1 MKRIHRHPLFFVTA
15 VFAVIL
21 PASLSA
27 HDVVKEMAAAAD
39 AWLASLSDEQ
49 RAKATFEFKD
59 EERENWHYIPKER
72 NGVSLKDMRT
82 DQRQLA
88 HALLSTGMSH
98 SGYVKAVTIMS
109 LERILWEL
117 ENKSPNRDSEKYHV
131 SVFGKPSA
139 DKTWGWRVEGHHLSV
154 NFTIIGGKIV
164 TSTPSFFGANPGVVK
179 AGSRKGL
186 RALGREEDLGRA
198 LVTSLNDAQKKKAII
213 MDKAPREILTGGQRK
228 VGPLEAVGVPASEL
242 NADQKKQL
250 RKLIEE
256 YVNRHRPAL
265 AEADLKKIEDTGF
278 DSILFAW
285 AGPTEVGK
293 GHYYRVQGKTF
304 VMEFA
309 NTQNGANHPHASW
322 RDFENDFGLDLLREH
337 YKKAH

>member
-213 MDKAPREILTGGQRK
+213 MDKAPREILTGGQTRS
-228 VGPLEAVGVPASEL
+228 GRWRPWAFRRAS
-242 NADQKKQL
+242 
-250 RKLIEE
+250 
-256 YVNRHRPAL
+256 
-265 AEADLKKIEDTGF
+265 
-278 DSILFAW
+278 
-285 AGPTEVGK
+285 
-293 GHYYRVQGKTF
+293 
-304 VMEFA
+304 
-309 NTQNGANHPHASW
+309 
-322 RDFENDFGLDLLREH
+322 
-337 YKKAH
+337 